1 MAKLPRPPS
10 PASGFTLIEMLVVLA
25 IIAALSIAFVN
36 SMGSKSP
43 KAVKSNLQELKSVLQ
58 EARRVAVAGGRDVN
72 MHFFVDADDGK
83 TVHCQTYF
91 TKADG
96 TSDIDTTVTDRRK
109 DPKAVVNRSLERS
122 WWRYAEVAGTNPML
136 PTEVVPI
143 AGLDAVTNFN
153 FTGWSSPLELSA
165 AKFGFASN
173 GTPQLLEDSGKVRNA
188 ATGGIWLGVRGL
200 RVNEKGYPYGAVL
213 VNGRGMILGFYKPDS
228 KLDTTE
234 FKWQRMD

>member
-43 KAVKSNLQELKSVLQ
+43 KAVKTGLQEMKSVLQ
-58 EARRVAVAGGRDVN
+58 ESRRVAVAGGRDVN
-72 MHFFVDADDGK
+72 MNFFVDADDGK
-83 TVHCQTYF
+83 TIHCQTYF

-96 TSDIDTTVTDRRK
+96 TSDMDTTVTDRRK
-109 DPKAVVNRSLERS
+109 DPKAIVNRSLERS
-122 WWRYAEVAGTNPML
+122 WWRYAEVAGSNPML
-136 PTEVVPI
+136 ATEVVPI
-143 AGLDAVTNFN
+143 AGLDAVTAMN
-153 FTGWSSPLELSA
+153 FTGWASPLTLSNA
-165 AKFGFASN
+165 AVGFNSN
-173 GTPQLLEDSGKVRNA
+173 GTPQLLTANGATRTA
-188 ATGGIWLGVRGL
+188 ASGGIWIGVRGL

-213 VNGRGMILGFYKPDS
+213 VNGRGMIMGFYKPDS